1 MGASPCILQ
10 GGVAAVVPARYPR
23 NLQCCQT
30 TCKPPL
36 AALHATNA
44 SAGVQADVSRLV
56 EAGGGTA
63 LDAQAQAEVA
73 QAALVAAQ
81 LAVRLQGGRAVRL
94 LGGRAG

>member
-1 MGASPCILQ
+1 MGASSHAYFR
-10 GGVAAVVPARYPR
+10 VALLLWCLHAISATCSAY
-23 NLQCCQT
+23 QT
-30 TCKPPL
+30 TRNPPL
-36 AALHATNA
+36 AALRATNA

-94 LGGRAG
+94 